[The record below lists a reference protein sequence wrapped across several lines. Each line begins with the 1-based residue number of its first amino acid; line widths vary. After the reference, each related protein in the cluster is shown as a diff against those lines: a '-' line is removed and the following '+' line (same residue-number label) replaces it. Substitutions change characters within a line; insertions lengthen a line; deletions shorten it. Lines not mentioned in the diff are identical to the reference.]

1 MNDVGHDHSPVA
13 VPPADTGQITGERHV
28 SEVAG
33 PAPILTRKVGIA
45 VLVTVTVIAVVLI
58 LLAAEKPELKVGLD
72 QGVVARSIVKF
83 EPAPQVPV
91 VVAPQPLPLPP
102 PPPATPIQPAV
113 VATQSSAPKAPSP
126 PRLLVYSSDANTS
139 AAASR
144 MGAASLA
151 GVPGPGAASSFGN
164 GAADSAQGQEPGI
177 ALTAG
182 PASGSVSGSAS
193 GSASGSTS
201 SEDLRSRLTPTRLT
215 GVSAAMLRNQPYL
228 LTLGTLVPCILQTAM
243 DSTLPG
249 FVTCV
254 IPQDVQGK
262 TGLTLFDRGTRV
274 VGEFRGGI
282 RQGVERMFVV
292 WTRAETP
299 QGVVINLDSPATDPL
314 GRSGME
320 GDVERHFWQR
330 FGGALLLSAVDGA
343 IQAGVASASKQGT
356 TTINT
361 GQAEAVITE
370 ILRGSI
376 NIPPTIRKNQGELV
390 SIFVA
395 RDLDFSTVYR
405 VQPVPAPAPAP
416 VSAPVPTPVPTSHAD
431 SEVGSIP

>member
-1 MNDVGHDHSPVA
+1 
-13 VPPADTGQITGERHV
+13 
-28 SEVAG
+28 
-33 PAPILTRKVGIA
+33 
-45 VLVTVTVIAVVLI
+45 
-58 LLAAEKPELKVGLD
+58 
-72 QGVVARSIVKF
+72 
-83 EPAPQVPV
+83 
-91 VVAPQPLPLPP
+91 
-102 PPPATPIQPAV
+102 
-113 VATQSSAPKAPSP
+113 
-126 PRLLVYSSDANTS
+126 
-139 AAASR
+139 
-144 MGAASLA
+144 
-151 GVPGPGAASSFGN
+151 
-164 GAADSAQGQEPGI
+164 
-177 ALTAG
+177 
-182 PASGSVSGSAS
+182 
-193 GSASGSTS
+193 
-201 SEDLRSRLTPTRLT
+201 
-215 GVSAAMLRNQPYL
+215 MLRNQPYL

-405 VQPVPAPAPAP
+405 VQPAPAPAP
-416 VSAPVPTPVPTSHAD
+416 VSVPAPVPTPVPTSHAD